1 MCDEALS
8 AHSNSKW
15 HDYHSK
21 DSSFICHSMETV
33 GMNGCDLLHNWAYIV
48 AVADECVGIM

>member
-15 HDYHSK
+15 YDYHSK

-48 AVADECVGIM
+48 AVAGECVGIM